1 MLVDVIMPKLGES
14 ITEGTIIQW
23 RKNVGDTIEKDEI
36 LLEIGTDKVDSEI
49 PSPAVGIIKEILA
62 QPNDIL
68 PVNEVIAR
76 IETDGNG
83 SAESAM
89 AEEVPKVEEVP
100 TVETPSI
107 SSDPPV
113 PPPPVA
119 VNGSKRTFYT
129 PLVRAI
135 ARREGVSD
143 SELTS
148 ISGTGRGGRVTKG
161 DIMVYLQARTASPP
175 VPGPLPPA
183 APTPPPAVIMDD
195 RVEEMDRMRQIIA
208 EHMRHSID
216 TSAHAYIVSDCDVTN
231 IVEYVKSRQDAFL
244 AREGFKLTYTPFI
257 VLAVVKAIQTL
268 PKVNASLDGTNVVFK
283 KNINI
288 GMAVA
293 MEKGLIVPVIPN
305 CEELNFLGLCRK
317 VNDLA
322 IRGRANKI
330 TPDELQ
336 GSTFTVSNFG
346 VFGNVFGMPIIN
358 QPNSAILGVGAIKKQ
373 PVVRETAVGDAIV
386 IRSICYLSLG
396 IDHRLLDGADGGR
409 FLQTL
414 VDRLEFMDTSVLL

>member
-68 PVNEVIAR
+68 PVDEVIAR

-83 SAESAM
+83 SAESAPV
-89 AEEVPKVEEVP
+89 EEVPKVEEVP
-100 TVETPSI
+100 PVETLPVPA
-107 SSDPPV
+107 DPPA
-113 PPPPVA
+113 PPPPVT

-129 PLVRAI
+129 PLVRAM
-135 ARREGVSD
+135 ARRESVSE
-143 SELTS
+143 SELTL
-148 ISGTGRGGRVTKG
+148 ISGSGRGGRVTKR
-161 DIMVYLQARTASPP
+161 DLLTYLQMRTEPALVTGAQAAD
-175 VPGPLPPA
+175 VPTLPS
-183 APTPPPAVIMDD
+183 AVVMDD
-195 RVEEMDRMRQIIA
+195 RVEEMDRMRQMIA
-208 EHMRHSID
+208 EHMRQSID
-216 TSAHAYIVSDCDVTN
+216 TAAHVYLVSECDVTH
-231 IVEYVKSRQDAFL
+231 VVDYVKSGQDAFL
-244 AREGFKLTYTPFI
+244 KREGFKLTYTPFF
-257 VLAVVKAIQTL
+257 VLAAVKAIQAH
-268 PKVNASLDGTNVVFK
+268 PIFNASLDMTNIVFK
-283 KNINI
+283 KNINV

-293 MEKGLIVPVIPN
+293 MDKGLIVPVIPN
-305 CEELNFLGLCRK
+305 CEELNFLGFCRK

-322 IRGRANKI
+322 VRSRNNKI
-330 TPDELQ
+330 KPDELQ

-346 VFGNVFGMPIIN
+346 IFGNVLGMPIIN
-358 QPNSAILGVGAIKKQ
+358 QPNSAILGVGAVKKQ
-373 PVVRETAVGDAIV
+373 PVVRETDAGDAIV

-396 IDHRLLDGADGGR
+396 IDHRLLDGADGGQ

-414 VDRLEFMDTSVLL
+414 VKILETMDTSVIL